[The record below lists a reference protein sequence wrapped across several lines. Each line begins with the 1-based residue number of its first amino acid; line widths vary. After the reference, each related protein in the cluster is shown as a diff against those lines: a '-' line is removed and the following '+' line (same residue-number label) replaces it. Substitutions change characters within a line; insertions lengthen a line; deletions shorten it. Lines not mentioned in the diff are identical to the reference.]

1 MKTWTRTRTSSLN
14 PFINLLEIFY
24 AAVGNIDFKFIRIG
38 SNLKL
43 ALAEIELMKAI
54 ALRNSEGAK
63 AS

>member
-1 MKTWTRTRTSSLN
+1 
-14 PFINLLEIFY
+14 LEIFY
-24 AAVGNIDFKFIRIG
+24 AAVGNIDFKFIRTG